1 MSDGDLPPAL
11 LEAFL
16 RLCQGDFSFRLPR
29 SRSRDAEDTGAFL
42 FNTIAEELERM
53 LRTSRDQEERLARA
67 VETLTTSLQR
77 AAAGDLGVQVERDY
91 RGDAVDVLA
100 FLVNNTV
107 DELRR
112 LVEENARRA
121 AEERRRLEHLVEE
134 RTRQLRESEENFR
147 RLFAA
152 APVPMLL
159 VGTAEAK
166 VRYCNERAAAL
177 LQRRVGEVV
186 GGPAPSL
193 FERDEDRAVFLDRLR
208 RGEAIDGLAVPLR
221 VAGPATW
228 ALVSARALVVG
239 DQPSV
244 MISLT
249 DLTEQKRVEERLR
262 ELATTDALTGAHNR
276 RHFFE
281 LAEAELARAGR
292 YRHSLCVG
300 MLDLDHFKAVNDRF
314 GHQVGDEALQLVVAA
329 ARAQLRKPDVVG
341 RYGGEEFALMLPETS
356 LDDAAEVL
364 ERTRQAVEAIVLV
377 SAGERVHLTVSAGV
391 VAWKVGERIDQTLH
405 RADDALYQAKQ
416 ERNRVVRAG

>member
-377 SAGERVHLTVSAGV
+377 SAGEQVHLTVSAGV
-391 VAWKVGERIDQTLH
+391 VAWKVGERIDETLH

-416 ERNRVVRAG
+416 GRNRVVRAG

>member
-221 VAGPATW
+221 VDGPATW

-377 SAGERVHLTVSAGV
+377 SAGEQVHLTVSAGV
-391 VAWKVGERIDQTLH
+391 VAWKVGERIDETLH

-416 ERNRVVRAG
+416 GRNRVVRAG